1 MLFFITITHIDNVIL
16 YYNDT
21 YRQCYSLFFIT
32 MIHYNRQCYIF
43 ITMIHID
50 NVILYYNDTYRQCY
64 SLLQ

>member
-1 MLFFITITHIDNVIL
+1 M
-16 YYNDT
+16 
-21 YRQCYSLFFIT
+21 LFFIT
-32 MIHYNRQCYIF
+32 MIHIDNVNLYSI

>member
-1 MLFFITITHIDNVIL
+1 MLFFITMIHIDNVIL

-21 YRQCYSLFFIT
+21 YMTMLF
-32 MIHYNRQCYIF
+32 F